1 MEHSSI
7 KKSFSFDDVLIKPAR
22 SSVLPSDVST
32 FTKITS
38 NISLGVPLI
47 SSAMDTVTEYRL
59 AIAIAQSGGMGILH
73 KNMSIEEQSQNV
85 SKVKKFE
92 TGMVIDPLTI
102 LPSATLA
109 DALELMKVNEISGI
123 PVVDV
128 DDKLLGIL
136 TNRDVRFAT
145 NMSQKISELMTSE
158 NLVTVKDGIST
169 DDAQKLLHKHRI
181 EKLLVVDDRGKCIG
195 LITVKDIEKSQL
207 HPNASKDQKGRLI
220 VGAAIGVG
228 EEAIHRAEQ
237 LVDAGVD
244 VLVIDTAHGHSEKVI
259 STLKEIKSK
268 FSTDVIVGNVATY
281 EATEE
286 LIDQG
291 ADCVKVGIGPGSICT
306 TRVVAGIGV
315 PQFSAILDCAET
327 AAKKGVPIIA
337 DGGIKYSGDIAKA
350 LGAGASGVMIGSLFA
365 GTDESPGEVYLF
377 KGRSYKSY
385 RGMGSLGA
393 MARGSADRYFQEEIT
408 ERNKHVPEG
417 IEGRVPYKG
426 PISPIIYQLVGGLK
440 ASMGYTGS
448 KDIVEFKKN
457 VKFVEIT
464 GAGLK
469 ESHVH
474 DVDITRESPNYPTN
488 I

>member
-7 KKSFSFDDVLIKPAR
+7 KKSLSFDDVLIKPAR

-73 KNMSIEEQSQNV
+73 KNMSMDEQSQNV

-181 EKLLVVDDRGKCIG
+181 EKLLVVDDKGKCIG

-228 EEAIHRAEQ
+228 EEAISRAEQ

-268 FSTDVIVGNVATY
+268 FSIDVIVGNVATN

-408 ERNKHVPEG
+408 ESNKHVPEG